1 MRCKD
6 IMNTDVECVSAQTSV
21 REAARKM
28 RDQKVGFLPV
38 CDDSMRAVGAL
49 TDRDIAVHVVA
60 EDHKSTTPVE
70 AIMSLEVIAC
80 RPEDDLSYA
89 RELMAR
95 SQKSRIM
102 CIDSEGR
109 LEGVISL
116 SDIAQLDES
125 AGGATLRHVSGREA
139 RGNSWHTAHDGAG

>member
-6 IMNTDVECVSAQTSV
+6 IMNSDVECVSAQTSV

-38 CDDSMRAVGAL
+38 CDKSMRAIGAV
-49 TDRDIAVHVVA
+49 TDRDIAVRVVA

-70 AIMSLEVIAC
+70 AIMSLDVIAC
-80 RPEDDLSYA
+80 RPEDDLNHA
-89 RELMAR
+89 RELMALN
-95 SQKSRIM
+95 QKSRIM
-102 CIDSEGR
+102 CVNSEGR

-139 RGNSWHTAHDGAG
+139 RGNSWRSANDGAA